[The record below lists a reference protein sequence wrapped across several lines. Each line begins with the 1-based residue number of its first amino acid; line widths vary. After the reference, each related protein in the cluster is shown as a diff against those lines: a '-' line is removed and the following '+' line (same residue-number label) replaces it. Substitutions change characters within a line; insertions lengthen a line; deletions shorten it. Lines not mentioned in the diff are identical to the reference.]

1 MAFSIKDIF
10 TKDEYDENINGTED
24 EFYDTESTP
33 IENTNNKMILLEP
46 RAYSESQQIA
56 DHLKNRNSVVV
67 NLKRVTSDQAKRII
81 DFLSGC
87 IYAIGGTM
95 QKIGVGIYLCTPKNV
110 NVQGKIS
117 EDNKDQDKT
126 EEKNVIFSQENI
138 ETGTYEVEAAGKYV
152 VRITAEDHKGGFY
165 IGE

>member
-1 MAFSIKDIF
+1 MGLNLKKIFS
-10 TKDEYDENINGTED
+10 YDGDDDNLVGTED
-24 EFYDTESTP
+24 EYYAMSEEEAIKEADKSG
-33 IENTNNKMILLEP
+33 NKMILLEP

-81 DFLSGC
+81 DFLSGV
-87 IYAIGGTM
+87 IYAIGGSM

-117 EDNKDQDKT
+117 DESEKTNKNSTD
-126 EEKNVIFSQENI
+126 EEL
-138 ETGTYEVEAAGKYV
+138 
-152 VRITAEDHKGGFY
+152 DW
-165 IGE
+165 

>member
-1 MAFSIKDIF
+1 MAFDKLKKIF
-10 TKDEYDENINGTED
+10 DSDEDGY
-24 EFYDTESTP
+24 ESTG
-33 IENTNNKMILLEP
+33 EVEDTFYNDSAKTGDETGSKMILLEP

-67 NLKRVTSDQAKRII
+67 NLKRVTSEQAKRII

-95 QKIGVGIYLCTPKNV
+95 QKVGVGIYLCTPKNV

-117 EDNKDQDKT
+117 EDNAKEKDNV
-126 EEKNVIFSQENI
+126 EEEI
-138 ETGTYEVEAAGKYV
+138 EW
-152 VRITAEDHKGGFY
+152 
-165 IGE
+165 

>member
-1 MAFSIKDIF
+1 MGKGKGILGIF
-10 TKDEYDENINGTED
+10 GA
-24 EFYDTESTP
+24 DTEEMIDDIDEQGYVEPEDGDTG
-33 IENTNNKMILLEP
+33 NKMILLEP

-56 DHLKNRNSVVV
+56 DHLKHRNSVVV

-95 QKIGVGIYLCTPKNV
+95 QKVGVGIYLCAPKNV

-117 EDNKDQDKT
+117 EDNKDKDKEST
-126 EEKNVIFSQENI
+126 EEEI
-138 ETGTYEVEAAGKYV
+138 EW
-152 VRITAEDHKGGFY
+152 
-165 IGE
+165 

>member
-1 MAFSIKDIF
+1 MAFNKFKKLFSD
-10 TKDEYDENINGTED
+10 DEDDNLVGTED
-24 EFYDTESTP
+24 EFYSMSESEA
-33 IENTNNKMILLEP
+33 IKEADKSGNKMILMEP

-67 NLKRVTSDQAKRII
+67 NLKRVTTEQAKRII

-110 NVQGKIS
+110 NVQGKITD
-117 EDNKDQDKT
+117 ET
-126 EEKNVIFSQENI
+126 EKNKNNSNDE
-138 ETGTYEVEAAGKYV
+138 EWC
-152 VRITAEDHKGGFY
+152 
-165 IGE
+165 

>member
-1 MAFSIKDIF
+1 MAFSIKKIF
-10 TKDEYDENINGTED
+10 EAEDEEVRLNGTED
-24 EFYDTESTP
+24 EYYASESTEV
-33 IENTNNKMILLEP
+33 ENANNKMILLEP

-117 EDNKDQDKT
+117 EDSKDQDTK
-126 EEKNVIFSQENI
+126 EENPEW
-138 ETGTYEVEAAGKYV
+138 
-152 VRITAEDHKGGFY
+152 
-165 IGE
+165 

>member
-1 MAFSIKDIF
+1 MALGKFKNLFKDVDDDD
-10 TKDEYDENINGTED
+10 TLTGTED
-24 EFYDTESTP
+24 EFYNISEADALAEADKSG
-33 IENTNNKMILLEP
+33 NKMILLEP

-67 NLKRVTSDQAKRII
+67 NLKRVTSAQAKRII

-87 IYAIGGTM
+87 IYSIGGTM

-117 EDNKDQDKT
+117 DDN
-126 EEKNVIFSQENI
+126 EKNTKNNEEEI
-138 ETGTYEVEAAGKYV
+138 
-152 VRITAEDHKGGFY
+152 DW
-165 IGE
+165 